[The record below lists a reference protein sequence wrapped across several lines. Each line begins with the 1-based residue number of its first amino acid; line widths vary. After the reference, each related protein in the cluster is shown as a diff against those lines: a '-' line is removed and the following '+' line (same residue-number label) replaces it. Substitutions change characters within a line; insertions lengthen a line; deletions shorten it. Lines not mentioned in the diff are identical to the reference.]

1 MFKDRNEA
9 GRKLGQAISKKG
21 YKAKPVVLA
30 IPRGGV
36 VVGYQVA
43 KELGCPLDI
52 IVPRKIGAPYD
63 PEYAIGAVT
72 QDGSMVLDQKVVK
85 SLGISSSYLEE
96 AKKREIEEIERRMRM
111 YRKNLSEPQIV
122 GKTTIIVDDG
132 IATGSTIKAAILS
145 VKKKNPALLVV
156 AVPVGSPDS
165 VAEIKP
171 LVDDMVVLA
180 TPPYFAAVGQFYQDF
195 GQTSDEEVI
204 GLLQKASGS
213 Q

>member
-1 MFKDRNEA
+1 
-9 GRKLGQAISKKG
+9 
-21 YKAKPVVLA
+21 
-30 IPRGGV
+30 
-36 VVGYQVA
+36 
-43 KELGCPLDI
+43 
-52 IVPRKIGAPYD
+52 
-63 PEYAIGAVT
+63 
-72 QDGSMVLDQKVVK
+72 
-85 SLGISSSYLEE
+85 LEE

-111 YRKNLSEPQIV
+111 YRENLSEPQIV
-122 GKTTIIVDDG
+122 GKTAIIVDDG

-171 LVDDMVVLA
+171 MVDDMVVLA